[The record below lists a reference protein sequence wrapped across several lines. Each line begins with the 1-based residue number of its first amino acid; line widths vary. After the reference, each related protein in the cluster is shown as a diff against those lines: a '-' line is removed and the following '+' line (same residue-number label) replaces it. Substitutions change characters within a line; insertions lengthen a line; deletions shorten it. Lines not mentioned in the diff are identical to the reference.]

1 SSSGGRLVL
10 TDLDYPGWEVHVDG
24 RAVEPIRIEKMYR
37 GVEVPAGSH
46 EITWV
51 YRPASVTIGAVVSFV
66 SLLLLVVACLVG
78 RRRFELGWGEA

>member
-1 SSSGGRLVL
+1 MVL

-24 RAVEPIRIEKMYR
+24 RAVESIRIEKMYR

-51 YRPASVTIGAVVSFV
+51 YRPESVTIGAAVSVV
-66 SLLLLVVACLVG
+66 SLLLLVVACLVV